1 MYEVWMDVLM
11 KTELFKNIPE
21 NDLKSMVYC
30 LSPMVKE
37 YRKGELVAIEGH
49 KIKGIGLLLKG
60 NLTISKDVI
69 DGTSLIMKKIE
80 SGDMFGEIAA
90 FAEKEVWP
98 ATVTAHQDSHVMFI
112 PSERIVGL
120 CPTGCIGHKT
130 LLNNMLRIVSNKAI
144 NLNEKIEYLSVRS
157 IREKISK
164 YLIAQYKQQK
174 STTLFLN
181 MNRNEMADFLN
192 VTRPSLSREM
202 SYMKEEGL
210 IDFHRS
216 SVKILNLERISTYLN

>member
-1 MYEVWMDVLM
+1 MYEGWMDVLIRA
-11 KTELFKNIPE
+11 ELFKNIPLV
-21 NDLKSMVYC
+21 DLKPMIYC
-30 LSPMVKE
+30 LSPMVRE
-37 YRKGELVAIEGH
+37 YSKGELVAIEGH

-60 NLTISKDVI
+60 ALTISKDVI

-98 ATVTAHQDSHVMFI
+98 ATVTAYQDSHVMFI
-112 PSERIVGL
+112 SSERIVGL
-120 CPTGCIGHKT
+120 CPTGCNGHKI

-144 NLNEKIEYLSVRS
+144 SLNEKIEYLSVRS

-164 YLIAQYKQQK
+164 YLIAQFKQQK

-202 SYMKEEGL
+202 SFMKDEGL

-216 SVKILNLERISTYLN
+216 SVKLLDLDRISSYLN

>member
-1 MYEVWMDVLM
+1 
-11 KTELFKNIPE
+11 
-21 NDLKSMVYC
+21 
-30 LSPMVKE
+30 
-37 YRKGELVAIEGH
+37 
-49 KIKGIGLLLKG
+49 
-60 NLTISKDVI
+60 
-69 DGTSLIMKKIE
+69 
-80 SGDMFGEIAA
+80 MF
-90 FAEKEVWP
+90 
-98 ATVTAHQDSHVMFI
+98 M

-120 CPTGCIGHKT
+120 CPTGCVGHKT
-130 LLNNMLRIVSNKAI
+130 LLNNMLRIVSNKAMS
-144 NLNEKIEYLSVRS
+144 LNEKIEYLSVRS

-174 STTLFLN
+174 STSLFLN

-216 SVKILNLERISTYLN
+216 SVKILNLEKISTYLN

>member
-1 MYEVWMDVLM
+1 
-11 KTELFKNIPE
+11 
-21 NDLKSMVYC
+21 
-30 LSPMVKE
+30 
-37 YRKGELVAIEGH
+37 
-49 KIKGIGLLLKG
+49 
-60 NLTISKDVI
+60 
-69 DGTSLIMKKIE
+69 
-80 SGDMFGEIAA
+80 MF
-90 FAEKEVWP
+90 
-98 ATVTAHQDSHVMFI
+98 M

-120 CPTGCIGHKT
+120 CPTGCSGHKT

-144 NLNEKIEYLSVRS
+144 SLNEKIEYLSVRS

-202 SYMKEEGL
+202 SFMKEEGL
-210 IDFHRS
+210 IDYHRS
-216 SVKILNLERISTYLN
+216 SVKILNLEKISTYLS